1 MIINFNFTQDKV
13 MSNKANTIHNPL
25 PCDRDFSKKSFKLT
39 QQKDKK
45 WRIVLTVIASL
56 FVGVANGLFG
66 GGGGMLVIPI
76 FTILLGLEEK
86 LAHSSAILTILP
98 LSLVSSIVY
107 IVQGNFTIPDGLW
120 VGGGAII
127 GGLIGTFV
135 MKKLSNNVLKIVF
148 YTLMIIAG
156 VSTLVKNFGS

>member
-1 MIINFNFTQDKV
+1 MAVKTKDATSRYV
-13 MSNKANTIHNPL
+13 C
-25 PCDRDFSKKSFKLT
+25 PCDVDYSKRVYEPLT
-39 QQKDKK
+39 KDKNALDK
-45 WRIVLTVIASL
+45 LGKKGRIVLTVIASL

-76 FTILLGLEEK
+76 FTLLLGLEEK

-98 LSLVSSIVY
+98 LSIVSGIVY
-107 IVQGNFTIPDGLW
+107 IVQGNFAVPSGLW
-120 VGGGAII
+120 VGGGVIL

-135 MKKLSNNVLKIVF
+135 MKKLSNNALKLVF

-156 VSTLVKNFGS
+156 VSTLFKNLG

>member
-1 MIINFNFTQDKV
+1 MAG
-13 MSNKANTIHNPL
+13 KAREIRQKQIS
-25 PCDRDFSKKSFKLT
+25 PCDRDYSKLIYGVIE
-39 QQKDKK
+39 KDKK
-45 WRIVLTVIASL
+45 GLDKLGKKGRVILTVIASL

-76 FTILLGLEEK
+76 FTLLLGLEEK

-98 LSLVSSIVY
+98 LSLVSGIIY

-120 VGGGAII
+120 VGGGVIL

-135 MKKLSNNVLKIVF
+135 MKKLSNNALKLVF

-156 VSTLVKNFGS
+156 VSTLIKNFS

>member
-1 MIINFNFTQDKV
+1 
-13 MSNKANTIHNPL
+13 MSNKENTVQRQQS
-25 PCDRDFSKKSFKLT
+25 CDRDFSKMSYKMM
-39 QQKDKK
+39 QRDKK
-45 WRIVLTVIASL
+45 GLDKLGKKGRIILTVIASL

-98 LSLVSSIVY
+98 LSIVSGIVY

-120 VGGGAII
+120 VGGGVII

-148 YTLMIIAG
+148 YTLMIVAG
-156 VSTLVKNFGS
+156 ASTLVKNFGV

>member
-1 MIINFNFTQDKV
+1 
-13 MSNKANTIHNPL
+13 MSNKENTVQRQQS
-25 PCDRDFSKKSFKLT
+25 CDRDFSKMSYKMIQRNKKGLDKLG
-39 QQKDKK
+39 KK
-45 WRIVLTVIASL
+45 GRIILTVIASL

-98 LSLVSSIVY
+98 LSIVSGIVY

-120 VGGGAII
+120 VGGGVII

-148 YTLMIIAG
+148 YTLMIVAG
-156 VSTLVKNFGS
+156 ASTLVKNFGG

>member
-1 MIINFNFTQDKV
+1 MSDKA
-13 MSNKANTIHNPL
+13 KAIKKPQ
-25 PCDRDFSKKSFKLT
+25 PCDRDFSKMSFGLIRKEKKGLDKL
-39 QQKDKK
+39 DKK

-98 LSLVSSIVY
+98 LSLVSGIVY
-107 IVQGNFTIPDGLW
+107 IIQGNFTVPNGLW
-120 VGGGAII
+120 VGGGVII
-127 GGLIGTFV
+127 GGLIGTFL

-148 YTLMIIAG
+148 YTLMIVAG
-156 VSTLVKNFGS
+156 VSTLIKNFGG

>member
-1 MIINFNFTQDKV
+1 MRRAEKVADGGKKNFCAADKFPIQREV
-13 MSNKANTIHNPL
+13 IGKE
-25 PCDRDFSKKSFKLT
+25 KKGLDKLG
-39 QQKDKK
+39 KK
-45 WRIVLTVIASL
+45 GKLILTVAASL

-76 FTILLGLEEK
+76 FTLLLGMEEK

-107 IVQGNFTIPDGLW
+107 IIDGNFTVPDGLW
-120 VGGGAII
+120 VGGGVIL

-148 YTLMIIAG
+148 YTLMIVAG
-156 VSTLVKNFGS
+156 ISTLIKNLG

>member
-1 MIINFNFTQDKV
+1 
-13 MSNKANTIHNPL
+13 MSNKENTVQRQQS
-25 PCDRDFSKKSFKLT
+25 CDRDFSKMSYKMMHR
-39 QQKDKK
+39 DKK
-45 WRIVLTVIASL
+45 GLDKLGKKGRIILTVIASL

-98 LSLVSSIVY
+98 LSIVSGIVY

-120 VGGGAII
+120 VGGGVII

-148 YTLMIIAG
+148 YTLMIVAG
-156 VSTLVKNFGS
+156 ASTLVKNFGG

>member
-1 MIINFNFTQDKV
+1 
-13 MSNKANTIHNPL
+13 MSNKANTIHNSL

-45 WRIVLTVIASL
+45 GRIILTVIASL

-98 LSLVSSIVY
+98 LSLVSGIVY
-107 IVQGNFTIPDGLW
+107 IVQGNFSIPDGLW
-120 VGGGAII
+120 VGGGVII

-156 VSTLVKNFGS
+156 VSTLVKNFGG

>member
-1 MIINFNFTQDKV
+1 
-13 MSNKANTIHNPL
+13 MSNKENTVQIQQS
-25 PCDRDFSKKSFKLT
+25 CDRDFSKMSYKMIQRNKKGLDKLG
-39 QQKDKK
+39 KK
-45 WRIVLTVIASL
+45 GRIILTVIASL

-98 LSLVSSIVY
+98 LSIVSGIVY

-120 VGGGAII
+120 VGGGVII

-148 YTLMIIAG
+148 YTLMIVAG
-156 VSTLVKNFGS
+156 ASTLVKNFGG

>member
-1 MIINFNFTQDKV
+1 
-13 MSNKANTIHNPL
+13 MSHKANAIQKPQS
-25 PCDRDFSKKSFKLT
+25 CDRDFSKTSFKLM
-39 QQKDKK
+39 QKEKKGLDKLGK
-45 WRIVLTVIASL
+45 KGRIVLTVLASL

-76 FTILLGLEEK
+76 FTILLGIEEK
-86 LAHSSAILTILP
+86 IAHSSAILTILP
-98 LSLVSSIVY
+98 LSLVSGIVY

-120 VGGGAII
+120 VGGGVII

-148 YTLMIIAG
+148 YTLMIVAG
-156 VSTLVKNFGS
+156 VSTLVKNFGG

>member
-1 MIINFNFTQDKV
+1 
-13 MSNKANTIHNPL
+13 MSNKENTVQRQQS
-25 PCDRDFSKKSFKLT
+25 CDRDFSKMSYKMM
-39 QQKDKK
+39 QRDKK
-45 WRIVLTVIASL
+45 GLDKLGKKERIILTVIASL

-98 LSLVSSIVY
+98 LSIVSGIVY

-120 VGGGAII
+120 VGGGVII

-148 YTLMIIAG
+148 YTLMIVAG
-156 VSTLVKNFGS
+156 ASTLVKNFGG

>member
-1 MIINFNFTQDKV
+1 
-13 MSNKANTIHNPL
+13 MSNKENTVQRQQS
-25 PCDRDFSKKSFKLT
+25 CDRDFSKMSYKMM
-39 QQKDKK
+39 QRDKK
-45 WRIVLTVIASL
+45 GLDKLGKKGRIILTVIASL

-98 LSLVSSIVY
+98 LSIVSGIVY

-120 VGGGAII
+120 VGGGVII

-148 YTLMIIAG
+148 YSLMIVAG
-156 VSTLVKNFGS
+156 ASTLVKNFGG

>member
-1 MIINFNFTQDKV
+1 MRNNVKAMQIKISKTPFPLAQKQGKGIDKL
-13 MSNKANTIHNPL
+13 S
-25 PCDRDFSKKSFKLT
+25 
-39 QQKDKK
+39 KK

-86 LAHSSAILTILP
+86 IAHSSAILTILP
-98 LSLVSSIVY
+98 LSIVSGIVY
-107 IVQGNFTIPDGLW
+107 ITQGNFTIPDGLW
-120 VGGGAII
+120 VGGGVIL
-127 GGLIGTFV
+127 GGLIGTFL
-135 MKKLSNNVLKIVF
+135 MKKLSNNALRIVF

-156 VSTLVKNFGS
+156 VTTLIKNFS